1 MGKKLD
7 FLLILSMVFLL
18 SGCSQKFEPTES
30 TIFVTSKGLVQSA
43 VIESFDKSYYDF
55 DELYKTVENEVK
67 AYCLDKNE
75 EAVTISSLVEENDSV
90 ALLMDYQTV
99 KDYVEFNETLLF
111 SGTFSEAATAGYLPE
126 ELYDA
131 EGNSVEVDLEGLGA
145 LNVIVTEESVCLQTS
160 SNIKYVSDNVTIL
173 DKKMAKVME
182 AGKTHPAFVLHAY

>member
-1 MGKKLD
+1 MGKKLN
-7 FLLILSMVFLL
+7 FMLILSMAFLL

-99 KDYVEFNETLLF
+99 EDYVEFNETLLF
-111 SGTFSEAATAGYLPE
+111 SGTFSEAAAAGYLPE
-126 ELYDA
+126 ELYDM
-131 EGNSVEVDLEGLGA
+131 EGNSIEVDLEGLGA

-173 DKKMAKVME
+173 DKKMAKAME
-182 AGKTHPAFVLHAY
+182 AGKTHPAFVLYK

>member
-7 FLLILSMVFLL
+7 FLLILSMTFLL

-99 KDYVEFNETLLF
+99 EDYVEFNETLLF
-111 SGTFSEAATAGYLPE
+111 SGTFSEAAAAGYLPE
-126 ELYDA
+126 ELYDM
-131 EGNSVEVDLEGLGA
+131 EGNSIEVDLEGLGA

-173 DKKMAKVME
+173 DKTMKSLEILESVKDIC
-182 AGKTHPAFVLHAY
+182 

>member
-7 FLLILSMVFLL
+7 FLLILSMTFLL

-99 KDYVEFNETLLF
+99 EDYVEFNETLLF
-111 SGTFSEAATAGYLPE
+111 SGTFSEAAAAGYLPE
-126 ELYDA
+126 ELYDM
-131 EGNSVEVDLEGLGA
+131 EGNSVEVDLESLGA

-173 DKKMAKVME
+173 DKKLAKAME
-182 AGKTHPAFVLHAY
+182 AGKTHPAFVLYK

>member
-7 FLLILSMVFLL
+7 FLLILSMTFLL

-99 KDYVEFNETLLF
+99 EDYVEFNETLLF
-111 SGTFSEAATAGYLPE
+111 SGTFSEAAAAGYLPE
-126 ELYDA
+126 ELYDM
-131 EGNSVEVDLEGLGA
+131 EGNSVEVDLESLGA

-173 DKKMAKVME
+173 DKKMAKAME
-182 AGKTHPAFVLHAY
+182 AGKTHPAFVLYK

>member
-7 FLLILSMVFLL
+7 FLLILSMTFLL

-55 DELYKTVENEVK
+55 DELYEAVEKEVK

-111 SGTFSEAATAGYLPE
+111 SGTFSEAAAAGYLPE
-126 ELYDA
+126 ELYDM
-131 EGNSVEVDLEGLGA
+131 EGNSIEVDLEGLGA

-173 DKKMAKVME
+173 DKKLAKAME
-182 AGKTHPAFVLHAY
+182 AGKTHPAFVLYK

>member
-7 FLLILSMVFLL
+7 FLLILSMTFLL

-99 KDYVEFNETLLF
+99 EDYVEFNETLLF
-111 SGTFSEAATAGYLPE
+111 SGTFSEAAAAGYLPE
-126 ELYDA
+126 ELYDM
-131 EGNSVEVDLEGLGA
+131 EGNSVEVDLESLGA

-173 DKKMAKVME
+173 DKKMAKAME

>member
-7 FLLILSMVFLL
+7 FLLILSMTFLL

-99 KDYVEFNETLLF
+99 EDYVEFNETLLF
-111 SGTFSEAATAGYLPE
+111 SGTFSEAAAAGYLPE
-126 ELYDA
+126 ELYDM
-131 EGNSVEVDLEGLGA
+131 EGNSIEVDLEGLGA

-173 DKKMAKVME
+173 DKKLAKAME
-182 AGKTHPAFVLHAY
+182 AGKTHPAFVLYK

>member
-7 FLLILSMVFLL
+7 FLLILSMTFLL

-99 KDYVEFNETLLF
+99 EDYVEFNETLLF
-111 SGTFSEAATAGYLPE
+111 SGTFSEAAAAGYLPE
-126 ELYDA
+126 ELYDM
-131 EGNSVEVDLEGLGA
+131 EGNSIEVDLEGLGA

-173 DKKMAKVME
+173 DKKLAKAME
-182 AGKTHPAFVLHAY
+182 AGKTHPAFVFYK

>member
-7 FLLILSMVFLL
+7 FLLILSMTFLL

-99 KDYVEFNETLLF
+99 EDFVEFNETLLF
-111 SGTFSEAATAGYLPE
+111 SGTFSEAAAAGYLPE
-126 ELYDA
+126 ELYDM
-131 EGNSVEVDLEGLGA
+131 EGNSIEVDLEGLGA

-173 DKKMAKVME
+173 DKKMAKAFE
-182 AGKTHPAFVLHAY
+182 AVKTHPAFVLYK

>member
-7 FLLILSMVFLL
+7 FLLILSMTFLL

-75 EAVTISSLVEENDSV
+75 EAVTISSLVEENNSV

-99 KDYVEFNETLLF
+99 EDYVEFNETLLF
-111 SGTFSEAATAGYLPE
+111 SGTFSAAAAAGYFPE
-126 ELYDA
+126 ELYDM
-131 EGNSVEVDLEGLGA
+131 EGNSVEVDLESLGA

-173 DKKMAKVME
+173 DKKLAKAME
-182 AGKTHPAFVLHAY
+182 AGKTHPAFVLYK

>member
-1 MGKKLD
+1 MGKKLN
-7 FLLILSMVFLL
+7 FLLILSMAFLL

-30 TIFVTSKGLVQSA
+30 TIFITSKGVVKNA
-43 VIESFDKSYYDF
+43 IIESFDKSYYDF
-55 DELYKTVENEVK
+55 DELYETVEKEVK

-99 KDYVEFNETLLF
+99 EDYVEFNETLLF
-111 SGTFSEAATAGYLPE
+111 SGTFSEAAAAGYLPE
-126 ELYDA
+126 ELYDM
-131 EGNSVEVDLEGLGA
+131 EGNSVEVDLESLGA

-173 DKKMAKVME
+173 DKKLAKAME
-182 AGKTHPAFVLHAY
+182 AGKTHPAFVLYK